1 MKVVKNKLAPPFRKA
16 EFDIMYGEGISR
28 TGELIDLGVD
38 LEILKKSGS
47 WFSYGETRL
56 GQGRDAVKN
65 LLRDNPELSEEIEA
79 KIKASLGST
88 QDK

>member
-1 MKVVKNKLAPPFRKA
+1 M
-16 EFDIMYGEGISR
+16 
-28 TGELIDLGVD
+28 
-38 LEILKKSGS
+38 KKSGS

-79 KIKASLGST
+79 KIKAAILGT
-88 QDK
+88 KK

>member
-1 MKVVKNKLAPPFRKA
+1 
-16 EFDIMYGEGISR
+16 MYGEGISK

-65 LLRDNPELSEEIEA
+65 LLRDNPELSEEIEE
-79 KIKASLGST
+79 KIKAAFRGLWSRSN
-88 QDK
+88 KY